1 MRRSKL
7 EMYMDILKVIAHRG
21 SVKLTHIMYKANLNY
36 IVLQSSMLFLMNQGM
51 IEEKNVEKQRTAYTI
66 TDRGI
71 TVLRYFR
78 EIEKLDPQRQNFL
91 F

>member
-1 MRRSKL
+1 
-7 EMYMDILKVIAHRG
+7 MYMDILKVIAHRG